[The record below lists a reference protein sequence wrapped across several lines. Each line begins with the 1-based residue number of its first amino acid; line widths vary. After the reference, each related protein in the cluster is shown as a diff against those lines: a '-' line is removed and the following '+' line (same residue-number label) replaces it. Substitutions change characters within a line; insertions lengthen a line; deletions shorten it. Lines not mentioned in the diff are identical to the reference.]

1 MDTPPETGKLAGAQT
16 NRFPP
21 RYPST
26 HSSPGFGI
34 TGLYN
39 WIDADRPLLS
49 LRIGEQDTAAGFL
62 QRYHTVSG
70 GVHYLINRNVRLLGE
85 ARSDLER
92 EKPRFTTGVTL
103 AW

>member
-1 MDTPPETGKLAGAQT
+1 
-16 NRFPP
+16 
-21 RYPST
+21 
-26 HSSPGFGI
+26 
-34 TGLYN
+34 
-39 WIDADRPLLS
+39 
-49 LRIGEQDTAAGFL
+49 
-62 QRYHTVSG
+62 VSG